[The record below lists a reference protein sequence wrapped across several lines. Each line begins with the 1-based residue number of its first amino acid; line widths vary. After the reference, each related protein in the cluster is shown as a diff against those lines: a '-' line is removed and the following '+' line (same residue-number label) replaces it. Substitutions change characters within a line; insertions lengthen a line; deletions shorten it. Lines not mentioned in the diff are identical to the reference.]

1 MSHTRPTRCNGPPT
15 LRQRA
20 PRTIAVETCPFPPQ
34 EILLAPSSRR
44 AAPRR
49 RRRPHGRG
57 ARQRPP
63 AAPDVPDRIAVPEG
77 HKPFLIAH
85 AAGVQ
90 RYPCTIV
97 PGGHAWG
104 ASTPQAVL
112 TGDNGQVIGDHFGGP
127 SWRTNDGSTV
137 TAARVDGVTVETSA
151 IPWLLLRRTPVGI
164 GVTDGRLGATTYIQ
178 RVATAGGL
186 APPAADC
193 HALTAGTSGEVP
205 YTADYVFWKARG

>member
-1 MSHTRPTRCNGPPT
+1 MRLP
-15 LRQRA
+15 
-20 PRTIAVETCPFPPQ
+20 
-34 EILLAPSSRR
+34 R
-44 AAPRR
+44 AALLLGVAAALAAAAPAAA
-49 RRRPHGRG
+49 G
-57 ARQRPP
+57 P

-85 AAGVQ
+85 ASGVQ
-90 RYPCTIV
+90 RYPCTTV

-112 TGDNGQVIGDHFGGP
+112 TGGNGHVIGDHFGGP
-127 SWRTNDGSTV
+127 SWRTKDGSTV
-137 TAARVDGVTVETSA
+137 TAARVDGVTVDPAA

-186 APPAADC
+186 TPPAADC
-193 HALTAGTSGEVP
+193 NALTAGTTREVP
-205 YTADYVFWKARG
+205 YTADYVFWKAHG